1 MGLSYCVVGG
11 GISGLVT
18 AYRLRRSAGPDASI
32 TLFDGADRL
41 GGVLRTERLGGQPL
55 DIGAEAFITRRPEM
69 PALLT
74 EMGLAGRQ
82 IQTTGTQP
90 SLYSCGELHP
100 MPQGTVQGIPTL
112 ASSMVDLVDNAS
124 IAQVLDE
131 RIRPMTWHVGSDP
144 TIAELVGERF
154 GQQVVTRS
162 VDPLL
167 AGVYAGSA
175 ANIGLRAAAPAVAA
189 ALDRGATS
197 LTEAARRALPPP
209 VFGSAFGAVQGGYS
223 VLVEELRRQ
232 AGARWVQAGIQR
244 VDRVASGWEVLDDE
258 GGRWPADAVALAV
271 PAPRLP
277 PLIEHLAPHSAAAAR
292 RIPVASVAV
301 VGLALPVGTPLPQ
314 QSGVL
319 MATGEQLRSKAITLS
334 SRKWGQRG
342 DVELVR
348 VSFGRLGDNLVHNAS
363 DDDLLSWAQQD
374 LATIFGIAVEPVD
387 SHVHRWIEAMPQ
399 YQSGHTELIAE
410 LRGGLPPTLAVAGGY
425 LDGIGVPACVGT
437 ATRAA
442 ESLMTACATR

>member
-1 MGLSYCVVGG
+1 MGLSFCVVGG
-11 GISGLVT
+11 GISGLVS

-41 GGVLRTERLGGQPL
+41 GGVLRTERLGGQPF
-55 DIGAEAFITRRPEM
+55 DVGAEAFITRRPEM
-69 PALLT
+69 PDLLA
-74 EMGLAGRQ
+74 EMGLADRQ
-82 IQTTGTQP
+82 IQATGMQP
-90 SLYSCGELHP
+90 SLYSCGQLHP
-100 MPQGTVQGIPTL
+100 LPQSTVQGIPTL
-112 ASSMVDLVDNAS
+112 ASSMVDLVDTGS

-131 RIRPMTWHVGSDP
+131 RIGPLAWRVGSDP
-144 TIAELVGERF
+144 AVAELVGDRF
-154 GQQVVTRS
+154 GAQVVARS

-175 ANIGLRAAAPAVAA
+175 ANIGLRSAAPAVAA

-197 LTEAARRALPPP
+197 LTEAARTALSPPI
-209 VFGSAFGAVQGGYS
+209 FGSAFGAVQGGYS
-223 VLVEELRRQ
+223 VLVDELRHQ
-232 AGARWVQAGIQR
+232 AGFRWVQAGVQR
-244 VDRVASGWEVLDDE
+244 VGRGTSGWEILDDE
-258 GGRWPADAVALAV
+258 GGRWPADAVVLAV
-271 PAPRLP
+271 PVPRLP
-277 PLIEHLAPHSAAAAR
+277 RLIEHLAPHSAAAAR

-301 VGLALPVGTPLPQ
+301 VGLAFPAGTPLPQ

-319 MATGEQLRSKAITLS
+319 MASGEQLRSKAITLS

-348 VSFGRLGDNLVHNAS
+348 LSFGRLGDDLAHNAS

-374 LATIFGIAVEPVD
+374 LATVFGIAVEPVD
-387 SHVHRWIEAMPQ
+387 SHVHRWMEAMPQ
-399 YQSGHTELIAE
+399 YQPGHEEVITQ
-410 LRGGLPPTLAVAGGY
+410 LRAGLPPTLVVAGGY

-442 ESLMTACATR
+442 ESLVAACATC